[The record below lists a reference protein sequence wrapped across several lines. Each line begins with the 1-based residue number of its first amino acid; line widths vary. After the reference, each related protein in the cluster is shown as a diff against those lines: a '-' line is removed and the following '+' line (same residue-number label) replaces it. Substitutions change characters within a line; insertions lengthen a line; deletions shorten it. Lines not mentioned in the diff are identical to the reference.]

1 MGYLFIACSFQ
12 KVAFDVQ
19 SWHIFFMTLSRT
31 RSWAIKF
38 LSVLLPLFFVLGLLE
53 ILVRFIPPDLMA
65 LRRLV
70 MVVPDSR
77 PYVLKPDMTIP
88 FSGMFTRISPPIEWR
103 TNAQGLREDHVV
115 APRSTRFRIA
125 TYGDSEAFGWSVKSE
140 DTFQKQMEAIDPRVQ
155 VINFG
160 VPGYNATN
168 IADHMAQTISLYS
181 PDLIIYLVHKND
193 LDDSIE
199 VSEMFGYSHLLLK
212 LRLVYQQW
220 ILKPEQKRQRKSPER
235 QAFFAQEVERMIAIG
250 KQYRIPFIL
259 AFLHTQNENALR
271 KYGNDQFFKAPDRS
285 QKGSMPLPPLQ
296 LINLKPF
303 IKPFPKLDHHL
314 SPEAFR
320 QLAQQLCHMISS
332 STENQCIPHQWS
344 LTRPLNDNKDK
355 ESVVE

>member
-1 MGYLFIACSFQ
+1 
-12 KVAFDVQ
+12 
-19 SWHIFFMTLSRT
+19 MTSSRT

-38 LSVLLPLFFVLGLLE
+38 LSVLLPLFLVLGLLE

-77 PYVLKPDMTIP
+77 PYILKPDMTIP

-103 TNAQGLREDHVV
+103 TNAQSLRENQDI

-125 TYGDSEAFGWSVKSE
+125 TYGDSETFGWSVKPE

-160 VPGYNATN
+160 VPGYNTTN
-168 IADHMAQTISLYS
+168 IADHMIQTVLLYR

-199 VSEMFGYSHLLLK
+199 VSQMFGYSHLLLK

-220 ILKPEQKRQRKSPER
+220 ILKPEQKRQRRSPKR

-271 KYGNDQFFKAPDRS
+271 KFGNDQFFKNLNRS
-285 QKGSMPLPPLQ
+285 HKGTMPLPPLQ

-320 QLAQQLCHMISS
+320 QLAQQLCQMISS
-332 STENQCIPHQWS
+332 STENQCVPPQWA
-344 LTRPLNDNKDK
+344 LTRPLSNHEDE
-355 ESVVE
+355 ESVFD